1 MVRKWTPTSRNPE
14 EFERQL
20 AAAIERGRIA
30 AETEPRAQAARFD
43 AESGRVVVD
52 LRDGLSF
59 AFPAVRYPELA
70 ALSPELISRVRVTD
84 SGYGLHWDEADVH
97 LAVPQVV
104 VDLFGAWGAQAT
116 GREGGKSRSPA
127 KREAARKNALA
138 GGRPA
143 TQTRTTRRAGMMHV
157 EARAGARTRSVDLY
171 VGREYVVEPMNPAA
185 RKNRGRTGRIVALG
199 SDRNG
204 RVPLRFTDTGRVGLV
219 EPSDLLPL
227 QEASSAAA

>member
-1 MVRKWTPTSRNPE
+1 MARKWTRASGDPQ
-14 EFERQL
+14 EFERQF
-20 AAAIERGRIA
+20 AAAVERGRVA
-30 AETEPRAQAARFD
+30 AETGPRARSARFD
-43 AESGRVVVD
+43 AESGRVTVD

-70 ALSPELISRVRVTD
+70 VLSPDHLSRVQVTA

-104 VDLFGAWGAQAT
+104 ADLFGAWAAQAS

-157 EARAGARTRSVDLY
+157 EARAGAKTRSVDLY
-171 VGREYVVEPMNPAA
+171 VGGEYVVEPMNAAA
-185 RKNRGRTGRIVALG
+185 RKNRGRTGHIVALS

-204 RVPLRFTDTGRVGLV
+204 RVQFRFTDTGRVGLV
-219 EPSDLLPL
+219 EPSDLLPVP
-227 QEASSAAA
+227 EANSAAA